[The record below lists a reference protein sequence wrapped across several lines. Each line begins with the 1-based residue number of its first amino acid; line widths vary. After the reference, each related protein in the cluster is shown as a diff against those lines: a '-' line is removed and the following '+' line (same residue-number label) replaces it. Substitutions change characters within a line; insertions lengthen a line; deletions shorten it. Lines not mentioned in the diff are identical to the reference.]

1 MKRKNAISTV
11 KTLLNDAELSLHIV
25 AARVNFYK
33 WLQSNG
39 IEEAYIEWL
48 NLGKEP
54 NDHEAFSIWW
64 SATILRLRGDDI

>member
-1 MKRKNAISTV
+1 MKRKNAVSTV

-39 IEEAYIEWL
+39 IEEAYSEWL
-48 NLGKEP
+48 NLGKVP
-54 NDHEAFSIWW
+54 NDQEGIRSWW
-64 SATILRLRGDDI
+64 SAGILRGDDL

>member
-39 IEEAYIEWL
+39 IEDAYIEWL

-54 NDHEAFSIWW
+54 NDHEAFRSWW
-64 SATILRLRGDDI
+64 SAAILRGDGI

>member
-1 MKRKNAISTV
+1 MKRKNAVSTV

-54 NDHEAFSIWW
+54 NDQEGFRSWW
-64 SATILRLRGDDI
+64 SAGILRGDHL